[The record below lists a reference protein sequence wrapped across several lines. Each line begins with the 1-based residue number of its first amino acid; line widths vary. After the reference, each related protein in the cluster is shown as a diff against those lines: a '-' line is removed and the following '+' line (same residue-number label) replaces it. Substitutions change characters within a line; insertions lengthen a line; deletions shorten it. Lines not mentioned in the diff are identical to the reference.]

1 MSEKNTDFTF
11 ATDASVQL
19 VNGHHINALTDDWQ
33 IIGPAGEDVAI
44 LVGVYQR
51 TNILEDGDLLPYISL
66 QQWTLTKTFPEESI
80 NHAFV
85 DEFTSFEAT
94 QITQDKLNTGRILRY
109 TVNIHSVKWITGT
122 AWVLRHNQEHSVLT
136 AVNYGCT
143 NPKHV
148 QIAEDQALQIIQELK

>member
-1 MSEKNTDFTF
+1 MIEKNTDFTF

-19 VNGHHINALTDDWQ
+19 VNGLHINALNNDWKM
-33 IIGPAGEDVAI
+33 IDPAAEDVAI

-51 TNILEDGDLLPYISL
+51 TDILKDGDLLPYVSL

-85 DEFTSFEAT
+85 EEFTSFGAT
-94 QITQDKLNTGRILRY
+94 QITQDKLNTGWILRY
-109 TVNIHSVKWITGT
+109 TVNIHSVEWITGT
-122 AWVLRHNQEHSVLT
+122 AWVLRHNQERCVLT

-148 QIAEDQALQIIQELK
+148 QIAEDQALRIIQELA